1 MAFETT
7 QWSLVVNAGLDD
19 SGAREALGELCRIY
33 WGPLYLYLRHKGM
46 DHEDASDAVQG
57 FFVHIMEHDV
67 AAKADPE
74 RGRFRTFLL
83 TALNNFVSNERQ
95 KQHAQ
100 KRGGSIL
107 HTPLD
112 TQTMTGLSDKLQ
124 SQSHLSPEEAF
135 ERQWAIECTRQALDS
150 LRQDYMRR
158 GALDLFDCIRP
169 ALNSDGDSIDY
180 TKAAEKLGMNEG
192 AVRVAVL
199 RLRKRYANSLMT
211 EINRTVSDPAL
222 AQEELRYLISILS
235 G

>member
-1 MAFETT
+1 MSFKTT
-7 QWSLVVNAGLDD
+7 QWSLVVHAGLSD
-19 SGAREALGELCRIY
+19 SAAREALGDLCRIY

-46 DHEDASDAVQG
+46 DNDDASDTVQG
-57 FFVHIMEHDV
+57 FFLHIMEHDL

-100 KRGGSIL
+100 KRGGSII

-112 TQTMTGLSDKLQ
+112 SHIVSGLSDKL
-124 SQSHLSPEEAF
+124 SGISHLSPEEAF

-158 GALDLFDCIRP
+158 GALDLFDTIKP
-169 ALNSDGDSIDY
+169 ALNSGSDSINY
-180 TKAAEKLGMNEG
+180 KQAAESLGMNEG

-199 RLRKRYANSLMT
+199 RLRKRYGESLMA
-211 EINRTVSDPAL
+211 EISRTVSDPTL
-222 AQEELRYLISILS
+222 AQEELRYLINILS